1 MVTALA
7 PKPLFVPSAP
17 TGPTPR
23 VPLRLVP
30 TPPPEAPTPMPATR
44 FGGAFGGVAF
54 SISMLWTGKAAYDAV
69 KAVPSQLPWMPGPS
83 VAPEIWTDP
92 KRVIEEAHARF
103 GHLDT
108 PHLNQLLF
116 VREKQA
122 VPVRRDAIH
131 DPYDRNLMVP
141 DDDGKWVQVPLEGQE
156 TGALVIGDIW
166 ENEFPRKPLHER
178 ASDEHRLIEI
188 ELGVRSYQVIE
199 PKTDADKSWFEQYA
213 DYIQELAEAMRKRAN
228 GENVPLPVFVFNAE
242 KESQMPPQA
251 KPQIMNS
258 AAGAESTPSSESS
271 STSNPSDQTA
281 ADPID
286 FRSDTVTRPSAGM
299 RDAIAAAR
307 VGDDSYGEDPT
318 VKRLERQTAD
328 LLGTEDALFFPT
340 CTMANQTAVRILTKR
355 GDEAV
360 SVKDSHIMKNE
371 ADSVAAISDI
381 HISPLGNDG
390 LFTPADLVAHLAQQ
404 GESPFPTLMILEN
417 THTAAGGRIFPLDQ
431 FMTVVDAAREQ
442 GLRIHLDGARLFNAA
457 VATGEPV
464 SAWGK
469 SVDTTSICF
478 SKGLGAPAGAA
489 LCGASELI
497 EAARKVRKILGGSMR
512 QAGILAAGALYA
524 LDHNINRLQEDHNNA
539 KQFALK
545 LEEMGIKVLRSPE
558 TNTVLFT
565 IPAAQE
571 FVALAKTYGV
581 LLRATNDTTIRA
593 LLHLDISSAQLQ
605 DAVGRIRNAYQHF
618 QANQRIGR

>member
-1 MVTALA
+1 MVAVRIL
-7 PKPLFVPSAP
+7 KPSFQPSVPVQ
-17 TGPTPR
+17 
-23 VPLRLVP
+23 VPLNRPPLRVVP
-30 TPPPEAPTPMPATR
+30 PLPKTPPTTPGTGFGR
-44 FGGAFGGVAF
+44 LFGGIGL

-69 KAVPSQLPWMPGPS
+69 TAVPSQLPWMPGPN

-92 KRVIEEAHARF
+92 KRVMVEAHARF
-103 GHLDT
+103 GHIDT
-108 PHLNQLLF
+108 PQLNQLLYI
-116 VREKQA
+116 REKQA
-122 VPVRRDAIH
+122 LPTRRDVMRNPH
-131 DPYDRNLMVP
+131 DRSLMVQ
-141 DDDGKWVQVPLEGQE
+141 DEDGNWVQIPLNGQE
-156 TGALVIGDIW
+156 TGALVIGDLW
-166 ENEFPRKPLHER
+166 KNGFPRKPTHQR
-178 ASDEHRLIEI
+178 ASDEVRLIEL
-188 ELGVRSYQVIE
+188 ELGRRNYQDT
-199 PKTDADKSWFEQYA
+199 PKTDADKSFIERYA
-213 DYIQELAEAMRKRAN
+213 EYIQELAEAMRKRAN
-228 GENVPLPVFVFNAE
+228 GENVQLPLFIFNSPE
-242 KESQMPPQA
+242 ETQMPLQT

-258 AAGAESTPSSESS
+258 AAGADSIPPSESS
-271 STSNPSDQTA
+271 STPNPSDQTA

-318 VKRLERQTAD
+318 VKRLERQAAD
-328 LLGTEDALFFPT
+328 LLGTEDSLFFPT

-355 GDEAV
+355 GDKAV

-390 LFTPADLVAHLAQQ
+390 LFTPADLATHIAQQ
-404 GESPFPTLMILEN
+404 GGSPSPTLMILEN

-431 FMTVVDAAREQ
+431 FQAVVDAAREQ

-457 VATGEPV
+457 IATGEPV
-464 SAWGK
+464 SAWSK
-469 SVDTTSICF
+469 SVDTASICF

-524 LDHNINRLQEDHNNA
+524 LDHNIIRLQEDHNNA
-539 KQFALK
+539 RQFALC

-571 FVALAKTYGV
+571 FVAIAKTYGV
-581 LLRATNDTTIRA
+581 LLRATNDSTIRA
-593 LLHLDISSAQLQ
+593 VLHLDISSSQLQ
-605 DAVGRIRNAYQHF
+605 DAVDRIHNAYQAF
-618 QANQRIGR
+618 QTNQRGGM